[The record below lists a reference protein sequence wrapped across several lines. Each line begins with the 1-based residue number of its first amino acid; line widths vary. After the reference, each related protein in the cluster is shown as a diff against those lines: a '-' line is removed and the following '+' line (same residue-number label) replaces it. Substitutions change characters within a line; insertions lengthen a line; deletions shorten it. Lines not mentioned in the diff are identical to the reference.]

1 MNWIVMDNMVRKPSL
16 RALWVSVLLS
26 GCAVGPNFHHPH
38 VPKIRHYTEK
48 VLPAA
53 TVSSSTIGGNKQVF
67 HLGKKIPKQ
76 WWTVFHSR
84 ALNKLIEESIHA
96 NPDMKAAAAA
106 LKVAHA
112 QTMIQRTAFLPA
124 LTGNYNPVRQ
134 LTAGTLS
141 SNLSSN
147 AYLYTLTTE
156 NLSVSYL
163 PDVFGG
169 TRRQVESTAAQEEAA
184 LFQCEA
190 IYVTLTSNV
199 VLAAIQE
206 ASLRKQIAV
215 TNHAI
220 ASAKKLYELV
230 KQENVLGDIGMEDVA
245 AQAALLAQIEA
256 SLPPLRLQLA
266 QNRHLLASLSGR
278 YSSESLSETFTLSD
292 FVLPQALPVSLP
304 AKLVAHRPDI
314 RAAEAQLHAASAQ
327 IGVAVANR
335 LPNITLSGNGGYLP
349 VTQSINSIPYFLG
362 FLPLGPSLFW
372 SLGGNLA
379 GTLFDAGSLLYQQR
393 AAVAAFDLAVAQ
405 YRRTVLNAFQNVAD
419 ALKAVQMDAMTLSKV
434 KAQADA
440 AKLSLDIA
448 RKRRALGDVN
458 YLNLLYAQQAYYQ
471 AIVIL
476 AQSQA
481 TRFADTAGLFQALGG
496 GWSQASITADPQ
508 PPYRAML
515 ETLKIQLTSPFMLN

>member
-1 MNWIVMDNMVRKPSL
+1 MNRVLIVLDNVARKSSF
-16 RALWVSVLLS
+16 RAFWVGLLLS
-26 GCAVGPNFHHPH
+26 GCAVGPNFHPPQ
-38 VPKIRHYTEK
+38 VPRIKHYTEDP
-48 VLPAA
+48 LPVS
-53 TVSSSTIGGNKQVF
+53 TVSSATIGGEKQVF

-76 WWTVFHSR
+76 WWTVFHSK
-84 ALNKLIEESIHA
+84 ALNQLIDEAIHA

-112 QTMIQRTAFLPA
+112 QTMIQRAAFLPA
-124 LTGNYNPVRQ
+124 LTGNYTPVRQ

-169 TRRQVESTAAQEEAA
+169 TRRQVES
-184 LFQCEA
+184 
-190 IYVTLTSNV
+190 IYLTLTSNV

-206 ASLRKQIAV
+206 ASLRKQIDV
-215 TNHAI
+215 TIHAI
-220 ASAKKLYELV
+220 AIARKLYVIV
-230 KQENVLGDIGMEDVA
+230 KQEKVLGDIGMEDVA
-245 AQAALLAQIEA
+245 TQAALLAQTEA

-278 YSSESLSETFTLSD
+278 YSSERLRETFTLQD

-304 AKLVAHRPDI
+304 SALVANRPDI

-335 LPNITLSGNGGYLP
+335 LPNITLGGNGGYMP

-362 FLPLGPSLFW
+362 LLPLGPSLFW
-372 SLGGNLA
+372 SLGGSLA
-379 GTLFDAGSLLYQQR
+379 GTLFDAGSRLYQQR

-419 ALKAVQMDAMTLSKV
+419 ALKAVEMDAMTLSKV

-448 RKRRALGDVN
+448 RRRRALGDVN
-458 YLNLLYAQQAYYQ
+458 YLNLLYAQQIYYQ
-471 AIVIL
+471 AIVSL
-476 AQSQA
+476 AQTQA

-496 GWSQASITADPQ
+496 GWSQADILAEPH
-508 PPYRAML
+508 PPYRAIV
-515 ETLKIQLTSPFMLN
+515 ETLKVQLTSPFMLN